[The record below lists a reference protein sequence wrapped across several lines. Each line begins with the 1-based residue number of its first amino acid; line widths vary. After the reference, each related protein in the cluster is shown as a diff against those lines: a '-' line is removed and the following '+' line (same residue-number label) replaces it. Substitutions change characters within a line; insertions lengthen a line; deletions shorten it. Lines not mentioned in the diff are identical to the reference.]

1 MLNFLVQTAAIKPP
15 VIAPLGSAAQ
25 TSNADFGASLVTIA
39 NNALN
44 LVLLFAGIIAVF
56 YVMYS
61 GFQYL
66 TAGGDGEKVKKAR
79 AGIVNAVIGIIVI
92 VSAFL
97 IIRVAVSLGRTA
109 STLDTPGTPA
119 PATVG
124 GSATPRS
131 GITAPTPVPRS
142 TPEPCSPGDVGT
154 PCEYATPPPS
164 SGNRGD

>member
-15 VIAPLGSAAQ
+15 VIAPIGSAAQ

-39 NNALN
+39 NNALT

-56 YVMYS
+56 YVIYA

-79 AGIVNAVIGIIVI
+79 AGIVNAVIGIVVI

-97 IIRVAVSLGRTA
+97 IIRVAVGLGKTA
-109 STLDTPGTPA
+109 STLDTPGT
-119 PATVG
+119 TVG
-124 GSATPRS
+124 ATATPRS
-131 GITAPTPVPRS
+131 GITAPTPAPGT
-142 TPEPCSPGDVGT
+142 TPGPCSPGDVGT
-154 PCEYATPPPS
+154 PCEYEAPPV
-164 SGNRGD
+164 SGSH